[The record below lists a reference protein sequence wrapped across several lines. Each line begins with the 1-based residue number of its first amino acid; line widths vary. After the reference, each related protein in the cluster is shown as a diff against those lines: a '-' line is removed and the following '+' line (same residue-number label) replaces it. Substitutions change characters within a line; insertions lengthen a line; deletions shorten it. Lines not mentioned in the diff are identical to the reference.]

1 MSLFE
6 TTTLSVAGA
15 AKAVLVADGVQ
26 TRANIFEMTQAAE
39 DAVLRPKDC
48 GAFPHDLRAGLAA
61 RIAAKAGDKELAG
74 RYAQAAGAH
83 IDISDPTQDDGA
95 EHTALCGFVDKVAGA
110 TKDIAADDIARLQ
123 SAGVRDAD
131 IVRLCELV
139 AFVAYQVRVVAGL
152 RLMQGTTS

>member
-1 MSLFE
+1 MSLFD

-15 AKAVLVADGVQ
+15 EKAGSIANAVQ

-48 GAFPHDLRAGLAA
+48 GAFSHDLRAGLAA
-61 RIAAKAGDKELAG
+61 RIAARAGDRDLAG
-74 RYAQAAGAH
+74 RYAQAASAR
-83 IDISDPTQDDGA
+83 IDISDLTQDGGVD
-95 EHTALCGFVDKVAGA
+95 HSVLCGFVDKVAGA

-123 SAGVRDAD
+123 RAGVSDPD

-152 RLMQGTTS
+152 RLMQGTKA